1 MHKPLFTWKGMEPSS
16 SEHGP
21 VKKYPLVAGNWT
33 VTLKGSR
40 KVTALAGSRQ
50 SASLTTMASG
60 GASGQGK

>member
-1 MHKPLFTWKGMEPSS
+1 MEPSS
-16 SEHGP
+16 SEQGP

-33 VTLKGSR
+33 VTLKGAR

-50 SASLTTMASG
+50 SASLTTTASG